1 MSQSFVVESKDSVRP
16 NANRARYR
24 FDWESI
30 GSSTLVGWKNK
41 PGPHFSE
48 SHDSLYLSMV
58 LEGQDHH
65 VTAPVVLQKNRA
77 LAHPDERYVV
87 ESVETAIEY
96 ATRVENLAI
105 FIDQVSR
112 TSFPEQML

>member
-1 MSQSFVVESKDSVRP
+1 MDSVRP

-41 PGPHFSE
+41 PGPHLSE
-48 SHDSLYLSMV
+48 SHDSLYLSMI

-65 VTAPVVLQKNRA
+65 VTAPVEFQKNRA

-87 ESVETAIEY
+87 EYVETALSMRPALKIWPFSLIKSAELHSQNKCY
-96 ATRVENLAI
+96 GNMQNVY
-105 FIDQVSR
+105 S
-112 TSFPEQML
+112 